1 MQAITS
7 VALSSIGEAT
17 GDTSVIITFNPAHP
31 IGSLAVDSDADD
43 TIEAARDA
51 YARLG
56 VYLREYDAAEEYD
69 ARHLVGYL
77 VNSRLLICLPCFWVA
92 YRHDPGGSA
101 RRHGGRET
109 RDAATPV
116 YAIDGDLTCA
126 LCGMVRP

>member
-31 IGSLAVDSDADD
+31 IGSLAVESDATDP
-43 TIEAARDA
+43 IEAARGA

-56 VYLREYDAAEEYD
+56 VYLREYDAAEEFD
-69 ARHLVGYL
+69 TRHLVGYL
-77 VNSRLLICLPCFWVA
+77 VNSRLPLCLPCFWVE
-92 YRHDPGGSA
+92 YRHDVDGSA
-101 RRHGGRET
+101 RRQGGRET
-109 RDAATPV
+109 TDAATPV

-126 LCGMVRP
+126 LCGTVRP

>member
-17 GDTSVIITFNPAHP
+17 GDTSVILTFNPAHP
-31 IGSLAVDSDADD
+31 IGSLAVESDAAD

-77 VNSRLLICLPCFWVA
+77 VNSRLLICLPCFWAA
-92 YRHDPGGSA
+92 YRHDVDGSA
-101 RRHGGRET
+101 RRQSGRVT

-116 YAIDGDLTCA
+116 YAIDGELTCA
-126 LCGMVRP
+126 LCGTVRP